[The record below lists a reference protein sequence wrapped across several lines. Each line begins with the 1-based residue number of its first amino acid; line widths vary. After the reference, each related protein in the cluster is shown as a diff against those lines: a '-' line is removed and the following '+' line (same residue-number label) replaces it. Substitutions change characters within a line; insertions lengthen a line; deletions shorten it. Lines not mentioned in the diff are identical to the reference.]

1 MHDENINKIKEIIG
15 SAAGI
20 PDPVERSRKYR
31 TIVGILS
38 QNAVRSNDPE
48 YIEEAMKI
56 AGMVT
61 DDPSKAYVEIIR
73 AISKMNRKDK
83 KTFDE
88 TVKIT
93 EKTDNDL
100 DLSVALS
107 EIVFAFGKYGINK
120 KDEMIYFASLDLVQK
135 IPMNT
140 YRAMAYRNLSKVM
153 ADIDQIKSVDL
164 LDKSIEILEK
174 SEGEGIKT
182 IYQILAYCDIS
193 AVLAKLNDN
202 RSYGFFR
209 KAGEMTDNIR
219 DDFEKS
225 AVLLKIL
232 ETGIEIGTKFEDK
245 KLLDDAARISKGI
258 TREYYK
264 TLAKNALLKKKN

>member
-38 QNAVRSNDPE
+38 RNAVRSNDPA

-120 KDEMIYFASLDLVQK
+120 KEDMIYFASLDLVHK

-153 ADIDQIKSVDL
+153 ADVDQIKSVDL

-174 SEGEGIKT
+174 SEEIKT
-182 IYQILAYCDIS
+182 IYQILAYCDTS
-193 AVLAKLNDN
+193 AVLAKLNDD

-209 KAGEMTDNIR
+209 KAEEMTDNIM

-245 KLLDDAARISKGI
+245 KLLDDVAGISKGI

>member
-1 MHDENINKIKEIIG
+1 MQDENITKIKEMIA

-20 PDPVERSRKYR
+20 SDQVERSRKYR
-31 TIVGILS
+31 TIAGILS
-38 QNAVRSNDPE
+38 QNAVRSNDPL

-83 KTFDE
+83 KTFEE

-93 EKTDNDL
+93 EKMDNDL
-100 DLSVALS
+100 DISVALS
-107 EIVFAFGKYGINK
+107 DIVFAFGKYGIDK
-120 KDEMIYFASLDLVQK
+120 KDEMIYSNSLDLIQK

-140 YRAMAYRNLSKVM
+140 YRAMAYRNLSKIM
-153 ADIDQIKSVDL
+153 ADIDLKKSLVL
-164 LDKSIEILEK
+164 LERSIETLEK
-174 SEGEGIKT
+174 GEGIKT
-182 IYQILAYCDIS
+182 IYQILAYCDTS
-193 AVLAKLNDN
+193 AVLANLNDN
-202 RSYGFFR
+202 RSYGFLK
-209 KAGEMTDNIR
+209 KAREMADNIR

-232 ETGIEIGTKFEDK
+232 ETSVIIGKKFEDDN
-245 KLLDDAARISKGI
+245 LLDEASEISKGI

-264 TLAKNALLKKKN
+264 TLAKTALLKN